1 MSEELMKALGDG
13 LDKVG
18 KEIDAKLKEYN
29 AELEK
34 HGKVGT
40 ELTGKLD
47 ELSARYEEMKND
59 IIDLAQKQAGAPLGE
74 PQARTW
80 GDEVIRTDEFKAM
93 IGAKSKSAGFRMEV
107 KNTTINSNLSA
118 VFGDSTTVFPN
129 QRAGVIGGD
138 FVPLTVRS
146 VIPEIPVSTDAVN
159 ALRESAWSSSAAE
172 TAQGA
177 LKPESTITFE
187 QYNVSIE
194 TIAHWIKVSNR
205 LLADAPAIAA
215 YINTRLRDGLAQRVD
230 NQLINGN
237 GTSPNISGLTDSGN
251 FTAFTPEA
259 NANLVDSINKAKWE
273 LWATGNVPDYVFV
286 NPADW
291 GEMERARESAGSGMY
306 LYGAPGTVAAPA
318 AHGVMVVPSTHVAAG
333 SFIIGAIRASCL
345 IYNRQNVIV
354 EMGYV
359 DDDFTRNLV
368 TIRAEER
375 LALSVDKASA
385 IKYGDIAVS

>member
-1 MSEELMKALGDG
+1 MSEEVKALSEGIEA
-13 LDKVG
+13 LG
-18 KEIDAKLKEYN
+18 KDIEQKMSEYN

-34 HGKVGT
+34 HGNVST

-47 ELSARYEEMKND
+47 ELSGKYEEMKND
-59 IIDLAQKQAGAPLGE
+59 LMDLVQKQPTVTGAE
-74 PQARTW
+74 KHMTW
-80 GDEVIRTDEFKAM
+80 GESVTGSDEFKSM
-93 IGAKSKSAGFRMEV
+93 ISAKSKSAGFRMEV

-118 VFGDSTTVFPN
+118 VYGDSTTVFPN
-129 QRAGVIGGD
+129 QRQGVIGGD
-138 FVPLTVRS
+138 FVPVTVRQ

-159 ALRESAWSSSAAE
+159 ALREASWSSSAAE
-172 TAQGA
+172 TAQGG
-177 LKPESTITFE
+177 LKPESTIEFE

-194 TIAHWIKVSNR
+194 TIPHWIKVTTR
-205 LLADAPAIAA
+205 LMADAPAIAA
-215 YINTRLRDGLAQRVD
+215 YIDTRLRDGLAQRVD

-251 FTAFTPEA
+251 YTAFSPGE
-259 NANLVDSINKAKWE
+259 NSNLFDAINKAKWE
-273 LWATGNVPDYVFV
+273 LWETGNPPDVAFV

-291 GEMERARESAGSGMY
+291 AEAERIRESAGSGMY
-306 LYGAPGTVAAPA
+306 LYGTPGTVAQPSVY
-318 AHGVMVVPSTHVAAG
+318 GVTVVPSTHVTAG
-333 SFIIGAIRASCL
+333 SFIIGAIRSSCL
-345 IYNRQNVIV
+345 IYNRQNVVV

-385 IKYGDIAVS
+385 IKYGDIERS